1 MPDEEKHKCYGNT
14 PVAGYGAAVCW
25 CEEDEEGRLWVDNGE
40 YSSQV
45 NYCPYCGFRAPTQV
59 PEVIN

>member
-1 MPDEEKHKCYGNT
+1 MDRHECSGGLPES
-14 PVAGYGAAVCW
+14 GYGAAVDMCV
-25 CEEDEEGRLWVDNGE
+25 EDNDGKLWVDNGE

-59 PEVIN
+59 EDE